1 MADSKLNSVRIAV
14 LTAGGQKALAAKV
27 GVTQQCV
34 SKWCKS
40 GRIPQKQ
47 VQKVAA
53 ATGFAPSF
61 LAGYLEVL
69 YEQNPESIGGALPGD
84 DFYYVPQ
91 K

>member
-34 SKWCKS
+34 SKWCRS
-40 GRIPQKQ
+40 GCIPQKQ

-61 LAGYLEVL
+61 LAGQSLRK
-69 YEQNPESIGGALPGD
+69 A
-84 DFYYVPQ
+84 
-91 K
+91 